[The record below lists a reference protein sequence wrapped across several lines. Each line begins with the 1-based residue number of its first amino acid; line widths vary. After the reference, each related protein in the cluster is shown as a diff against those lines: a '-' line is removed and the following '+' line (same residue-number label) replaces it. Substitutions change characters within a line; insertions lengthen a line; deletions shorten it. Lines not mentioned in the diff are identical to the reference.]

1 MRISITVRTALIFM
15 FLSLLALSMIE

>member
-1 MRISITVRTALIFM
+1 M